1 MANFVLKLS
10 FMFWYANHSAGVW
23 NLHPS
28 FIPWLYLTGI
38 TILLCNI
45 VLVTLRPFNFASH
58 RICASGEAVESLE
71 GATNFSR
78 EETCSPLVHASQV
91 KQKNFQG
98 LLCLLRRCYLAS
110 CNLILMPGIVKL
122 FVRYT
127 YIHFFRLLSKISFC
141 LIFQGTKAGVVPT
154 SRKPCPRLIY

>member
-1 MANFVLKLS
+1 MKSAPKFYTLTVSYRYYDPPLQYCSRNSTPIQFRISSNMCIRGGCGKFGRCYQFFS
-10 FMFWYANHSAGVW
+10 GGNMFSTCTCFAGK
-23 NLHPS
+23 
-28 FIPWLYLTGI
+28 
-38 TILLCNI
+38 
-45 VLVTLRPFNFASH
+45 A
-58 RICASGEAVESLE
+58 
-71 GATNFSR
+71 
-78 EETCSPLVHASQV
+78 
-91 KQKNFQG
+91 KNFQG

-122 FVRYT
+122 FFRYT